1 MKNKIYFPIIYMFV
15 ITAVCSGI
23 LIGFHEMVKP
33 LIDANKSFA
42 FEQAVLKTLPIEI
55 ENLSNVELHKIFTT
69 QLVFDANSG
78 AYEYNK
84 DGEFVGYALPISGKG
99 FWAKIEGVI
108 GIAPDNRTIT
118 GIAFYQQSETPG
130 LGAEIE
136 KPAFTDQF
144 LKDKARKIAVSDNP
158 IELVSAGQSLSDN
171 QVYAVTGATQTCSRL
186 EKFMNEALADWRDKK
201 IKSNNQ
207 N

>member
-1 MKNKIYFPIIYMFV
+1 MFA

-23 LIGFHEMVKP
+23 LIGFNELVKP
-33 LIDANKSFA
+33 LIEANKSFA

-55 ENLSNVELHKIFTT
+55 KNLSNLELHEIFTT
-69 QLVFDANSG
+69 QLTLDSNSG
-78 AYEYNK
+78 AYQYNK
-84 DGEFVGYALPISGKG
+84 DGKLSGYALPISGKG

-108 GIAPDNRTIT
+108 GIASDNRTIM

-136 KPAFTDQF
+136 KLSFTSQF
-144 LKDKARKIAVSDNP
+144 SKDKARKIAITENP
-158 IELVSAGQSLSDN
+158 IELISAGQSLNQN

-186 EKFMNEALADWRDKK
+186 EKFMNKALTDWRDKK
-201 IKSNNQ
+201 MKPEKQ
-207 N
+207 NLLP

>member
-1 MKNKIYFPIIYMFV
+1 MKNKIYFPVIYMFV

-23 LIGFHEMVKP
+23 LIGFNELVKP
-33 LIDANKSFA
+33 RIEANKSFA

-55 ENLSNVELHKIFTT
+55 ESLTNIELHEIFTT
-69 QLVFDANSG
+69 QLILDPNSG

-84 DGEFVGYALPISGKG
+84 DGKLVGYALPISGKG
-99 FWAKIEGVI
+99 FWAKISGVI

-136 KPAFTDQF
+136 KPFFTSQF
-144 LKDKARKIAVSDNP
+144 LEDQGRKIATTENP
-158 IELVSAGQSLSDN
+158 IELIPVGQDLDEN
-171 QVYAVTGATQTCSRL
+171 QVYAITGATQTCMRL
-186 EKFMNEALADWRDKK
+186 EKFMNEALADWREKK
-201 IKSNNQ
+201 
-207 N
+207 